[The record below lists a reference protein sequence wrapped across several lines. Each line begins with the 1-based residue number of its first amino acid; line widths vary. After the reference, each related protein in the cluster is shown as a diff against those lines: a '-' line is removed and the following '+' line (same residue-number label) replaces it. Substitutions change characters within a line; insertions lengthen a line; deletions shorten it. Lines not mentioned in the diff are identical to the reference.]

1 MKLKYYRDV
10 KGEPVDEIGAA
21 KVTRRILISP
31 EDGAPNFIMRV
42 FEIEPSGHTPYHT
55 HPFEHEI
62 FVKSGFGIL
71 VFEGKDYP
79 VKAGN
84 VVFIQGN
91 EKHQFRNT
99 GKELLEII
107 CLIPKMN

>member
-1 MKLKYYRDV
+1 MKLRYYKEVR
-10 KGEPVDEIGAA
+10 GEPVEEIGAS
-21 KVTRRILISP
+21 KVTRRVVISP

-42 FEIEPSGHTPYHT
+42 FEIEPGGHTPYHT
-55 HPFEHEI
+55 HTFEHEI
-62 FVKSGFGIL
+62 FVKSGAGIL

-79 VKAGN
+79 VKPGN

-99 GKELLEII
+99 GQELLEII
-107 CLIPKMN
+107 CLIPKMG